1 MEGFYQVLNL
11 LVDAYRVAMGIEQI
25 HLADEQWTILLK
37 DMPTKGKEVIPCM
50 LSEQRLLAENPTV
63 CDALLGGLLHAQ
75 LGHMMTA
82 QAWASNGVV
91 ERRAIMPIEGKA
103 LINDEKR
110 EWEA

>member
-1 MEGFYQVLNL
+1 M
-11 LVDAYRVAMGIEQI
+11 
-25 HLADEQWTILLK
+25 
-37 DMPTKGKEVIPCM
+37 
-50 LSEQRLLAENPTV
+50 

-91 ERRAIMPIEGKA
+91 ERRAIVPIEGKA

>member
-1 MEGFYQVLNL
+1 
-11 LVDAYRVAMGIEQI
+11 MGIEQT

-37 DMPTKGKEVIPCM
+37 NMPTKGKELIPRM
-50 LSEQRLLAENPTV
+50 LSEQHLSAKNPTM

-75 LGHMMTA
+75 LGHMMTG
-82 QAWASNGVV
+82 QAWASNGAIK
-91 ERRAIMPIEGKA
+91 RRAIVPIQGKA